1 MACPTAN
8 VKFRLRRGTAA
19 EWATPPLVVLSNGE
33 PGFDT
38 TNNILKIGNG
48 INTWAALKPVNINVI
63 DGGNAYS
70 TYS

>member
-8 VKFRLRRGTAA
+8 IKFRLRRSTAS
-19 EWATPPLVVLSNGE
+19 EWAAASSVVLLDGE

-48 INTWAALKPVNINVI
+48 VKPWAQLKPVNINVI
-63 DGGNAYS
+63 DGGNASS
-70 TYS
+70 TYT